1 MFLKMV
7 YILFPILK
15 FKGTVSPYIRF
26 YLKVYKI
33 ESVLFVGPLMVFT
46 FFYFTD
52 HEIFTIIF

>member
-1 MFLKMV
+1 ML
-7 YILFPILK
+7 
-15 FKGTVSPYIRF
+15 KGTVSPDIGF

-46 FFYFTD
+46 FFYFVH